1 MSLTNDGHPNIPV
14 SRVSNR
20 FIGRQV
26 ATSWNIVRIE
36 AEKVRGTRVCMC
48 NYIIF
53 FFSVI
58 MGKFLFLVLYGETMI
73 GYDWILKRCYDFF

>member
-1 MSLTNDGHPNIPV
+1 MYVQL
-14 SRVSNR
+14 
-20 FIGRQV
+20 
-26 ATSWNIVRIE
+26 
-36 AEKVRGTRVCMC
+36 
-48 NYIIF
+48 YYF

>member
-36 AEKVRGTRVCMC
+36 TEKVRGTRVCMC

-53 FFSVI
+53 FFSN
-58 MGKFLFLVLYGETMI
+58 YGEI
-73 GYDWILKRCYDFF
+73 FIFGPIWRDDDWIRLDFETML

>member
-1 MSLTNDGHPNIPV
+1 M
-14 SRVSNR
+14 
-20 FIGRQV
+20 
-26 ATSWNIVRIE
+26 
-36 AEKVRGTRVCMC
+36 EKVRGTRVCMC